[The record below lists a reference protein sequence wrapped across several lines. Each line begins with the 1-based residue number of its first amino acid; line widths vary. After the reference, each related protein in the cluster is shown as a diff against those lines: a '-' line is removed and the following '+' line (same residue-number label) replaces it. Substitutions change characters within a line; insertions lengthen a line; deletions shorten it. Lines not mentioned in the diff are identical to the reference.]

1 MLIFIDRKKL
11 APSLTKPFMAYI
23 SPPRKDGG
31 IELVKMTQLGSENQL
46 VTEESTTS
54 TIPDSEKPSPI
65 KRPSEDSRTRWLCLV
80 IYLAISVPLM
90 IISIALVAALN

>member
-1 MLIFIDRKKL
+1 MLMFIDGKKL
-11 APSLTKPFMAYI
+11 APSLTKPFINYI
-23 SPPRKDGG
+23 SPPKKDGG
-31 IELVKMTQLGSENQL
+31 IELVKMTQVGSESQL
-46 VTEESTTS
+46 VTEESMTS
-54 TIPDSEKPSPI
+54 TVPDSEKPSLI